1 MRTTQQTS
9 ARGAWSV
16 AAALAFSL
24 VLFASQG
31 RAASSPDARFKKA
44 SEAYAAGE
52 FADAVYELREIV
64 NEGNFSPGA
73 LHNLGDAEWKVGRHG
88 HAVLAWE
95 RALSL
100 DPFSK
105 NTTANLRFARQN
117 ARVDAPQLTWHERYS
132 TALPG
137 GWWIAIA
144 SAGLWG
150 GVALLALPRLLGWR
164 RADWHQGV
172 AAALFAIFLLSGPA
186 LFGTWRRSQFGVVL
200 EDDVPLRLTPTR
212 EAETLV
218 KLTAGEMAR
227 IESDCRTDPRS
238 EWGDYGCRDAL
249 AALRDWVAARPAVV
263 RSR

>member
-52 FADAVYELREIV
+52 FANAVYELREIV

-95 RALSL
+95 RALSI
-100 DPFSK
+100 DPFNK
-105 NTTANLRFARQN
+105 NTAANLRFARHN

-150 GVALLALPRLLGWR
+150 GVALLTLPRLLGWR

-212 EAETLV
+212 EAEMLV

-227 IESDCRTDPRS
+227 VERERGEYFYVRADGDRAGWVRKADFGRVWPR
-238 EWGDYGCRDAL
+238 
-249 AALRDWVAARPAVV
+249 
-263 RSR
+263 

>member
-1 MRTTQQTS
+1 MMTTHS
-9 ARGAWSV
+9 HRWLHV
-16 AAALAFSL
+16 LAL
-24 VLFASQG
+24 VLSLAVIASQG
-31 RAASSPDARFKKA
+31 WAVSFVPNVKRDPDVRFKKA

-52 FADAVYELREIV
+52 FADAVYDLREIV

-227 IESDCRTDPRS
+227 IERERGEYLYVRADGDRAGWVRKADFGRVWPR
-238 EWGDYGCRDAL
+238 
-249 AALRDWVAARPAVV
+249 
-263 RSR
+263 